1 MRVGTTNLAA
11 VVRAIVTDMRLLD
24 ADDRLRFL
32 DSLTLIELVAAL
44 ENETGR
50 DLANMQLTRDM
61 FRDVQSIGEL
71 LDRAR
76 KA

>member
-1 MRVGTTNLAA
+1 MELDA
-11 VVRAIVTDMRLLD
+11 VVRAIVTEMRLLD
-24 ADDRLRFL
+24 GGDRLRAL

-50 DLANMQLTRDM
+50 DLTRMQLTRDM
-61 FRDVQSIGEL
+61 FKDLVSIGEL

-76 KA
+76 

>member
-1 MRVGTTNLAA
+1 MELDAVG
-11 VVRAIVTDMRLLD
+11 RAIVTEMRLLD
-24 ADDRLRFL
+24 GGDRLRAL

-50 DLANMQLTRDM
+50 DLTRMQLTRDM
-61 FRDVQSIGEL
+61 FKDLVSIGEL

-76 KA
+76 

>member
-1 MRVGTTNLAA
+1 MELDA

-24 ADDRLRFL
+24 GGDRLRPL

-50 DLANMQLTRDM
+50 DLARMQLTRDM
-61 FRDVQSIGEL
+61 FKDLVSIGEL

-76 KA
+76 